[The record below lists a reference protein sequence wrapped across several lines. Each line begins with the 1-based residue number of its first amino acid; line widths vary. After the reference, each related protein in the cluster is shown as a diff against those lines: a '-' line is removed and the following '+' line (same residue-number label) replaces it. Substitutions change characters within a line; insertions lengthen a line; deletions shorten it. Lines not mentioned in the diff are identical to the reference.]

1 MKHAIQE
8 KISLAFWWTVALS
21 INIYLCIGVIN
32 TATVILQ

>member
-1 MKHAIQE
+1 MKQPVQA
-8 KISLAFWWTVALS
+8 KLSLAFWWVVALT